1 MSGIAGRPGE
11 KLMAHT
17 PLNLLSDDSGRS
29 EMGGALT
36 MMLAFFKSCKVGG
49 NTGPDYVLRV
59 QSNGSSPQQCRSKFM
74 SIKK

>member
-29 EMGGALT
+29 EMGGALDND
-36 MMLAFFKSCKVGG
+36 ACFF
-49 NTGPDYVLRV
+49 
-59 QSNGSSPQQCRSKFM
+59 
-74 SIKK
+74 